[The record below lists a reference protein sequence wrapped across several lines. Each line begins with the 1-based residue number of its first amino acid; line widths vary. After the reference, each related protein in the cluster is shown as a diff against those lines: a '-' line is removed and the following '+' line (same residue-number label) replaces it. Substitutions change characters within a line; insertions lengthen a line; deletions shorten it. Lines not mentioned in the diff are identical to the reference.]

1 MRSINQVLS
10 RRVAAVDK
18 AADYSEKRFAPRRRD
33 SATGIVYLGS
43 GTGSFPCLVRD
54 MSTTGAQL
62 ELRAG
67 WDNPFSS
74 GVSLNDKIRVVVRMH
89 RVIYECKIVRRG
101 ERILGVKFT
110 APPRALSPTDAKSS
124 AVTLGKSGKVDAA
137 MLEKAMAAR
146 SATKTPRT

>member
-10 RRVAAVDK
+10 KRAAAEK
-18 AADYSEKRFAPRRRD
+18 KSEEYSEKRFAPRRKD

-43 GTGSFPCLVRD
+43 GTGSFPCMVRD

-74 GVSLNDKIRVVVRMH
+74 GVSLNDKIRLVVRMH
-89 RVIYECKIVRRG
+89 RVVYDCKIVRRG
-101 ERILGVKFT
+101 ERVLGVKFT
-110 APPRALSPTDAKSS
+110 APPRAMSVADAKSS
-124 AVTLGKSGKVDAA
+124 AVTLGKGGKVDAA

-146 SATKTPRT
+146 SATKTPRS